1 MDRETIL
8 NLLENAEIDFEDW
21 NERMVTVD
29 DRRVEF
35 HFDSE
40 GRLQEILG
48 AVD

>member
-8 NLLENAEIDFEDW
+8 SLLENAEIDFEDW

-40 GRLQEILG
+40 GRLQEVLG